1 MVFLLSIIILSV
13 DMDTE
18 EKSKFESIY
27 YRHKN
32 ALYHQALNI
41 VKNEK
46 DAEDVLQETFIK
58 IAKNLK
64 SINDI
69 KSKETVSFLF
79 VITKN
84 TAYDY
89 IRKSSKIIELPLT
102 ETESNLD
109 ESALENLVSNI
120 EYQEIVSTITNIP
133 SPYNEVLYLHFVK
146 DYSIKK
152 TANILDKK
160 TATVKMQLVRG
171 KKILIDKLSE
181 VLYG

>member
-1 MVFLLSIIILSV
+1 MNT
-13 DMDTE
+13 D

-32 ALYHQALNI
+32 ALYHQAMSI
-41 VKNEK
+41 VKNEI
-46 DAEDVLQETFIK
+46 DAEDILQEAFIK
-58 IAKNLK
+58 IAKNIK
-64 SINDI
+64 SIKDI
-69 KSKETVSFLF
+69 KSKETTSFLL

-89 IRKSSKIIELPLT
+89 IRKSSKTVEFPLIN
-102 ETESNLD
+102 EDAEID
-109 ESALENLVSNI
+109 ENALIDLVGNI
-120 EYQEIVSTITNIP
+120 EYQELVSIIKGVP

-152 TANILDKK
+152 TATLLNKK
-160 TATVKMQLVRG
+160 GATVKMQLVRG

-181 VLYG
+181 AFYG

>member
-1 MVFLLSIIILSV
+1 MLSIILSSV
-13 DMDTE
+13 DLNTE

-32 ALYHQALNI
+32 ALYHQAMSI

-46 DAEDVLQETFIK
+46 DAEDVLQEAFIK

-64 SINDI
+64 SISDI
-69 KSKETVSFLF
+69 KSKETVSFLL

-102 ETESNLD
+102 ETEVALD
-109 ESALENLVSNI
+109 DSALSNLVSNI
-120 EYQEIVSTITNIP
+120 EYQEIVSIITSIP

>member
-1 MVFLLSIIILSV
+1 MVFLLSIILSSV

-27 YRHKN
+27 YIHKN
-32 ALYHQALNI
+32 ALYHQAMSI

-46 DAEDVLQETFIK
+46 DAEDVLQEAFIK

-64 SINDI
+64 SISDI
-69 KSKETVSFLF
+69 KSKETVSFLL

-102 ETESNLD
+102 ETEVALD
-109 ESALENLVSNI
+109 DSALSNLVSNI
-120 EYQEIVSTITNIP
+120 EYQEIVSIITSIP

-152 TANILDKK
+152 TADILDKK

>member
-1 MVFLLSIIILSV
+1 MLSIILSSV
-13 DMDTE
+13 DMNTD
-18 EKSKFESIY
+18 EKNKFEIIY
-27 YRHKN
+27 YRYKN
-32 ALYHQALNI
+32 ALYHQAISI
-41 VKNEK
+41 VKNET
-46 DAEDVLQETFIK
+46 DAEDVLQESFIK
-58 IAKNLK
+58 IARNIKLIK
-64 SINDI
+64 DIN
-69 KSKETVSFLF
+69 SKETVSFLL

-89 IRKSSKIIELPLT
+89 IRKSSKITELSLS
-102 ETESNLD
+102 ETELNID
-109 ESALENLVSNI
+109 ESAMDNLISNI
-120 EYQEIVSTITNIP
+120 EYKEIVSVIKNIP

-152 TANILDKK
+152 TARLLDKK

>member
-1 MVFLLSIIILSV
+1 MLSIILSSV
-13 DMDTE
+13 DIEAE

-32 ALYHQALNI
+32 ALYHQAMSI

-46 DAEDVLQETFIK
+46 DAEDVLQEAFIK

-64 SINDI
+64 LISDI
-69 KSKETVSFLF
+69 KSKETVSFLL

-102 ETESNLD
+102 ETEVALD
-109 ESALENLVSNI
+109 DSALSNLVSNI
-120 EYQEIVSTITNIP
+120 EYQEIVSIITSIP

-152 TANILDKK
+152 TATLLDKK